1 MQSLKEKKYFAD
13 LQSGALNADDAA
25 FVVPTNQ
32 WVNAENVRTGSTDAG
47 NTGVMESIGSNVL
60 LTTPQPSIT
69 FITIGS
75 AEDEANKRLI
85 YFKYC
90 VSAPWHKISAYD
102 TVNNVEYDV
111 LLSSQVEGGL
121 NFDKDHP
128 IHSARVVN
136 GLLYWTDNLN
146 EPKKINIDSGIK
158 TNNPSYVTDASPYAT
173 PLTYEMTTVIKRP
186 PMFPA
191 SFVKGYDDLVAINN
205 IESNSFQFAY
215 RYYFKDGEYSVL
227 SPYSLTANYN
237 TKVDTTDYATDFN
250 YISIFMS
257 SLEYIQDDVFQVEL
271 IARYLPDSSDFV
283 VKTWNKDLS
292 TDLAQIEA
300 HNAGSAALTY
310 NFYNDTAGQA
320 IDNATA
326 TKHNESVPLLSET
339 LEIAKNRLFMG
350 NNLMGYTSPLETSL
364 SLENVLLPEFGTL
377 VGNWWV
383 VEYDDGIHTLPQKE
397 YFIYLSGIEEAGW
410 YLPTPRENPPFAS
423 TLNWADIDL
432 KGNEINEALIDN
444 AGTITYSAELP
455 DQSTVTDYPGSIPDA
470 TGTFKSNSY
479 YKAGVVFYDRHR
491 RWCGYVSN
499 DDLRIKIPAR
509 DYTNLNGVI
518 NVRWDLSNT
527 NALQEIPD
535 WAYYYAPVISKSL
548 NTSFFVQGLSTG
560 LKYATKDSTTGVIT
574 FTENTWSDTR
584 YGIGIDISSLTG
596 FGLGYSYQ
604 EGDLVFIYRDSD
616 PAVYTS
622 KVIGQQGNYVIIQLL
637 DLNDFASDPNAVFEI
652 YTPIPSVANKILYEV
667 GQMYTITDPT
677 TNARSYSSLTG
688 LFQPDVYAI
697 TRGTAQFEAMSPNDK
712 YWRVWNTNAGFPSF
726 FDNIGQ
732 KRLKNE
738 ISYSNVIID
747 NTRINGLSAFDA
759 LDVSDIPNECGELKK
774 LQTTSKVN
782 NELGVVMLGICANE
796 TASLYIGEVQ
806 LVGQNSNAFLSQAP
820 NVIGTINILKGS
832 YGTLNPE
839 SVTEYRGNVF
849 WFDTSN
855 GRYIHYSVNG
865 LFPISNLKM
874 TKFWKLFSEQYIS
887 MTKGDIEAL
896 GSRPFIF
903 STVDPYHDEL
913 LITIPKLLA
922 TPANGYTPDYPSM
935 IYPFDIWD
943 GQAKTIV
950 YKLDKTG
957 ANPHWQGSYSFEAEN
972 FITSQNKLYSFKYGH
987 LYLHNQT
994 NSFNNFYGEQFSS
1007 KVMCVANMQGNMPK
1021 VFNNIMVE
1029 GNLKPNF
1036 VYFYN
1041 NYPYIQTSDLLDTD
1055 FRDYEGVFNAT
1066 ILRNKIIPT
1075 ASGYTTNGLLT
1086 AEKLRNVAMYC
1097 MLQWDE
1103 ANTQLQLKFVTF
1115 GFALSHGYGQ

>member
-25 FVVPTNQ
+25 FVIPTNE

-60 LTTPQPSIT
+60 LSSPEPSVT
-69 FITIGS
+69 FIVIGS

-85 YFKYC
+85 YFKY
-90 VSAPWHKISAYD
+90 SIYSPNHKIVAYD

-111 LLSSQVEGGL
+111 LLSSQVDGGL
-121 NFDKDHP
+121 DFDKNYP

-158 TNNPSYVTDASPYAT
+158 TNYPSYVTDASPYAT

-191 SFVKGYDDLVAINN
+191 TFSKFYDDTVAINN
-205 IESNSFQFAY
+205 IQSNAFQFAY

-237 TKVDTTDYATDFN
+237 TKVDTTNYATDLN
-250 YISIFMS
+250 YINILMS
-257 SLEYIQDDVFQVEL
+257 FSERIQDDVFQVEL
-271 IARYLPDSSDFV
+271 IVRYLPDSSDFV

-292 TDLAQIEA
+292 TDLSEINN
-300 HNAGSAALTY
+300 HNDGITPLTY

-326 TKHNESVPLLSET
+326 TKHNESVPILTET
-339 LEIAKNRLFMG
+339 LEVAKNRLFMG

-364 SLENVLLPEFGTL
+364 ALTNILSPDAGDVIGSWSI
-377 VGNWWV
+377 VR
-383 VEYDDGIHTLPQKE
+383 YDDGMHIRNA
-397 YFIYLSGIEEAGW
+397 YFIYLSSPVDSPG
-410 YLPTPRENPPFAS
+410 YYS
-423 TLNWADIDL
+423 Y
-432 KGNEINEALIDN
+432 IDN
-444 AGTITYSAELP
+444 VPPYPSIIAFADLTLEGTELNSSIVDGGTIIEIFA
-455 DQSTVTDYPGSIPDA
+455 DVADSTVTGAPITVAPA
-470 TGTFKSNSY
+470 TSMFKSNSY
-479 YKAGVVFYDRHR
+479 YKSGVVFYDRHR

-499 DDLRIKIPAR
+499 DDLRVKIPAR
-509 DYTNLNGVI
+509 DYANLNMIV

-535 WAYYYAPVISKSL
+535 WAYYYAPVLSKSL
-548 NTSFFVQGLSTG
+548 NTSFFVQGATPSQG
-560 LKYATKDSTTGVIT
+560 LKYAVKDPVSGVISYSGSQAST
-574 FTENTWSDTR
+574 N
-584 YGIGIDISSLTG
+584 YGVAINISLLTG

-604 EGDLVFIYRDSD
+604 EGDLVFLYIESDSV
-616 PAVYTS
+616 VYTS
-622 KVIGQQGNYVIIQLL
+622 RVIAQDGSYIIVQLL
-637 DLNDFASDPNAVFEI
+637 DLGDLTTSPNCVFEI
-652 YTPIPSVANKILYEV
+652 FTPIPSVANKVLYEV
-667 GQMYTITDPT
+667 GQIYTITEPT
-677 TNARSYSSLTG
+677 TNARAYSSLTG

-697 TRGTAQFEAMSPNDK
+697 TRGTDQYEAMSPNDK
-712 YWRVWNTNAGFPSF
+712 YWRIWNTNSGFPSF

-732 KRLKNE
+732 KRLKNQVA
-738 ISYSNVIID
+738 YSNVIID
-747 NTRINGLSAFDA
+747 NTRVNGLSAFDP
-759 LDVSDIPNECGELKK
+759 LDVSDMPNECGELMK

-806 LVGQNSNAFLSQAP
+806 LVGQNANAFLAQAP

-874 TKFWKLFSEQYIS
+874 TKFWKLFAEQYIS

-987 LYLHNQT
+987 LYLHNQID
-994 NSFNNFYGEQFSS
+994 SFNNFYGEQFSS

-1029 GNLKPNF
+1029 GNLKPDF

-1041 NYPYIQTSDLLDTD
+1041 NYPYTQTSDLLDID

-1075 ASGYTTNGLLT
+1075 SSGFTTDGLLT

-1097 MLQWDE
+1097 MLQWNE